1 MMKILVF
8 ASGRGSN
15 ARAIFNAIKDA
26 TLSNVEVL
34 ALVSDIA
41 DAPALKI
48 AEEFG
53 IKAVFIDPLRKG
65 ARFTEES
72 EKHYIEFV
80 EQHNP
85 DLIVLAGFMRIL
97 PETFVSK
104 FGLKTINLHPSLLPA
119 YKGLDPIKRAFEA
132 NEKQSGCSIHW
143 VSNELDGG
151 AIIAQSPVD
160 ILSTDTLE
168 TLEEKVHKA
177 EHKLMVEVIGN
188 LSKNFS

>member
-1 MMKILVF
+1 MKILVF

-15 ARAIFNAIKDA
+15 ARAIFQAIN
-26 TLSNVEVL
+26 SNHLKNVAAI

-41 DAPALKI
+41 DAPALDV
-48 AEEFG
+48 ANEFDVEA
-53 IKAVFIDPLRKG
+53 IYINPLRKG

-72 EKHYIEFV
+72 ENSYIEFV
-80 EQHNP
+80 EKANP

-97 PETFVSK
+97 PERFVAK
-104 FGLKTINLHPSLLPA
+104 FGSKTINLHPSLLPA

-132 NEKQSGCSIHW
+132 KEKQSGCTIHW

-160 ILSTDTLE
+160 ILPTDTLE

-177 EHKLMVEVIGN
+177 EHKLMIEVIGN
-188 LSKNFS
+188 LSKNF